1 MSKTMRVS
9 CCIPGCDAVKAAD
22 APLPLCE
29 MHLAVAADWNSRTE
43 GVTDLLPSPCLACG
57 SAVGVQYPSGWVCA
71 VCGWRYGDVPDSDV
85 APPRVDV
92 VYYLRNGDRVKIGT
106 TANPR
111 QRFAAIWHEEV
122 MAFERG
128 DRRLERFRHEQF
140 AADRLGGSEWFRLT
154 PAIAEQAETLAGGR
168 DPWDVYARWVSEAAA
183 VASGR
188 PSGQRR

>member
-1 MSKTMRVS
+1 MR
-9 CCIPGCDAVKAAD
+9 CCIPGCDAAAAPD

-29 MHLAVAADWNSRTE
+29 THLAVAADWAARTE

-57 SAVGVQYPSGWVCA
+57 SRIGVRFPSGWTCA
-71 VCGWRYGDVPDSDV
+71 VCEWRYGDVPDDDA

-92 VYYLRNGDRVKIGT
+92 VYYLRNGGRVKIGT

-128 DRRLERFRHEQF
+128 DRRLERARHEQF

-154 PAIAEQAETLAGGR
+154 PAIAEQADAIAAGR
-168 DPWDVYARWVSEAAA
+168 DPWDVYARWMSEAAA
-183 VASGR
+183 LASGQPNR
-188 PSGQRR
+188 SRR

>member
-1 MSKTMRVS
+1 MT
-9 CCIPGCDAVKAAD
+9 CCIPGCDGAAAAD

-29 MHLAVAADWNSRTE
+29 VHLAVAADWGSRTQ

-57 SAVGVQYPSGWVCA
+57 SRLGMHYLSGWVCA
-71 VCGWRYGDVPDSDV
+71 VCEWRVGEVPDDDA

-122 MAFERG
+122 LAFERG
-128 DRRLERFRHEQF
+128 DRRLERRRHEQF
-140 AADRLGGSEWFRLT
+140 AADRLGESEWFRLT
-154 PAIAEQAETLAGGR
+154 PAIAEQADAIAGGR
-168 DPWDVYARWVSEAAA
+168 DPWEVYARWMSEAAA
-183 VASGR
+183 LA
-188 PSGQRR
+188 SGQRR